1 MKLSIATL
9 TLVATMTQVLAAEPT
24 LEQLKIKAMIQEIKL
39 AGEGE
44 RYQKMNAFKEQL
56 RTMNAQ
62 TRQDAISDLQGSLAT
77 GDQLQTRTRTQT
89 RINEGAGEGEQVRT
103 RTQTRSESHSEM
115 IQMQH
120 TQQQIQ
126 TQTQMQNQKQ
136 MKTMNGTMQTV
147 NKSGKSPL
155 F

>member
-1 MKLSIATL
+1 MKLSITTL
-9 TLVATMTQVLAAEPT
+9 TLIAAMTQVLAAEPT
-24 LEQLKIKAMIQEIKL
+24 QEQLKIKAMIQEIKV

-62 TRQDAISDLQGSLAT
+62 TRQDAISELQESLAT

-89 RINEGAGEGEQVRT
+89 RTNEGTGEGEQVRT
-103 RTQTRSESHSEM
+103 RTQTRNEM
-115 IQMQH
+115 MQMQQ

-136 MKTMNGTMQTV
+136 MKTMNKTFNPNT
-147 NKSGKSPL
+147 SPL
-155 F
+155 NF

>member
-1 MKLSIATL
+1 MKLSITTL
-9 TLVATMTQVLAAEPT
+9 TLVAAMTQVLAAEPSQ
-24 LEQLKIKAMIQEIKL
+24 EQLKIKAMIQEIKL
-39 AGEGE
+39 SGEGE

-62 TRQDAISDLQGSLAT
+62 TRQDAISDLQDSLAT

-89 RINEGAGEGEQVRT
+89 RTNEGTGEGTQTQT
-103 RTQTRSESHSEM
+103 RTQTRNESHNEM
-115 IQMQH
+115 MQMQQ

-136 MKTMNGTMQTV
+136 MKTMNKTFNPNT
-147 NKSGKSPL
+147 SPL
-155 F
+155 NF

>member
-9 TLVATMTQVLAAEPT
+9 TLVALMTQAIAQEQT
-24 LEQLKIKAMIQEIKL
+24 QEQLKIKAMIQEIKL

-56 RTMNAQ
+56 RTMNAA
-62 TRQDAISDLQGSLAT
+62 TRQDAIANLQETLAT
-77 GDQLQTRTRTQT
+77 VEPLQTQTRTQT
-89 RINEGAGEGEQVRT
+89 RTNEGTGEGEQVHT
-103 RTQTRSESHSEM
+103 RTQTRTQSQTELM
-115 IQMQH
+115 QMQQ

-126 TQTQMQNQKQ
+126 TQTQMQSQKQ
-136 MKTMNGTMQTV
+136 MKTMNGTLKPQQAPF
-147 NKSGKSPL
+147 N